1 MLSNSFQH
9 FAIQMPNYLELLFF
23 RISNSSMISPQ
34 AMNCMKCPYTLEG
47 ITELNNIIKYNSDN
61 NFVL

>member
-1 MLSNSFQH
+1 
-9 FAIQMPNYLELLFF
+9 MPNYLELLFF